1 MKSFKQY
8 FDKDKDKNIT
18 ETPTRKTWT
27 HRSTTFKDK
36 SKYDRNKF
44 KKEKLD

>member
-1 MKSFKQY
+1 MKSFKQH
-8 FDKDKDKNIT
+8 FKNKTDIT

-27 HRSTTFKDK
+27 HRATAFKDHT
-36 SKYDRNKF
+36 KYNRNKF